1 MARYAKNIR
10 FRRKLMAAPYTPET
24 TALAGSNVPFMLAVL
39 AHLHTG
45 LDRHERNAVPLVE
58 CVVKNHAA
66 LGLPQQALPAASRQ
80 DGEKPLTAH
89 EWKRLGAALDRCHAD
104 APVEGCHIHAW
115 LVPLKDILGL
125 NATETFILGI
135 IFLYVTDHVFE
146 QLWDGL
152 ARNHGRNMTLCDDV
166 SLFRLLTGAPTL
178 EIAQALSAEG
188 RLRTTGI
195 MTVDDDGDISILPR
209 LAGLIARRIPP
220 TQDIRSLLVT
230 APREATLPWAAFAHI
245 GELAEIARQI
255 LQTAVTVREK
265 GMHILLYGPPGTGKT
280 EFAATLA
287 AMVGARLFP
296 VGEVNASGGEP
307 SRMERLA
314 DLRCT
319 LRLLDDAASVLLFDE
334 AEDLFT
340 SASPTERRGHSRV
353 YFHRLLEQA
362 ETPVIWIANDLP
374 ALGPAI
380 ARRMALCIEMRPP
393 DIAARTRLW
402 QELAQAEH
410 VSLSGQDAVT
420 LAHTIPAAPGIFRN
434 ALRSTRMAGGN
445 SDTAST
451 IAMSIAR
458 ATNGGLLPHAA
469 QSLPA
474 DYDPNLVNADC
485 DLAQLARQFA
495 APECPRAISMLL
507 SGPPGS
513 GKSAWARHVAEIMNL
528 PVLQKRA
535 SDLLGQYVGQTE
547 RQIAAAFAEARD
559 TGAFLIFD
567 EVDSLLGNRGNA
579 DRNWEVSQVNEMLT
593 WMEQHPLPFACT
605 TNLASRLDPASLRRF
620 LFKARF
626 DYLLPQQRDAAFMR
640 FFHQSAPARLR
651 HVGPLTPS
659 DFALVRR
666 RARFTAQP
674 VSSDHL
680 LALLEDETHGREKG
694 RIIGFCA

>member
-1 MARYAKNIR
+1 MSPNEASDTVAS
-10 FRRKLMAAPYTPET
+10 
-24 TALAGSNVPFMLAVL
+24 SNVAFMLDVL
-39 AHLHTG
+39 VHLHSG
-45 LDRHERNAVPLVE
+45 LDRHERDATPLVE
-58 CVVKNHAA
+58 YVVQNRGP
-66 LGLPQQALPAASRQ
+66 LGLSDQALPAPSRQ

-89 EWKRLGAALDRCHAD
+89 EWKRMGAELDRRRAETSTD
-104 APVEGCHIHAW
+104 ACHIRAW
-115 LVPLKDILGL
+115 LVPLQEILGL
-125 NATETFILGI
+125 NDTETFILGI
-135 IFLYVTDHVFE
+135 MFLYTTTPVFE
-146 QLWDGL
+146 QLWDTL
-152 ARNHGRNMTLCDDV
+152 TRNHGRSMSLCDDIP
-166 SLFRLLTGAPTL
+166 LFRLLSGAP
-178 EIAQALSAEG
+178 EVAVAHALGPEG

-195 MTVDDDGDISILPR
+195 IALDDDGDISILPR
-209 LAGLIARRIPP
+209 LAGLIARRTSP
-220 TQDIRSLLVT
+220 THDVRSLLV
-230 APREATLPWAAFAHI
+230 ARPRDATLPWDAFAHI
-245 GELAEIARQI
+245 GELGDIARQI
-255 LQTAVTVREK
+255 LRAAVAEREK
-265 GMHILLYGPPGTGKT
+265 GVHILLYGPPGTGKT

-287 AMVGARLFP
+287 ATIGAKLYP
-296 VGEVNASGGEP
+296 VGEVNASGDEP

-314 DLRCT
+314 DLRCN
-319 LRLLDDAASVLLFDE
+319 LRLLDGTTSILMFDE

-340 SASPTERRGHSRV
+340 TSLSMERKGRSRV

-374 ALGPAI
+374 TLGPAV
-380 ARRMALCIEMRPP
+380 ARRMALCIEMRAP
-393 DIAARTRLW
+393 DITARTRLW
-402 QELAQAEH
+402 QDMATAER
-410 VSLSGQDAVT
+410 VSLSAEDAT
-420 LAHTIPAAPGIFRN
+420 ALAHAIPAAPGIFRN
-434 ALRSTRMAGGN
+434 ALRSTRLAGGN

-458 ATNGGLLPHAA
+458 ATNGGLLPQAA
-469 QSLPA
+469 QPLPA
-474 DYDPNLVNADC
+474 DYDPALVNADC
-485 DLAQLARQFA
+485 DLVQLSRQFA
-495 APECPRAISMLL
+495 APDCPRAISLLL

-579 DRNWEVSQVNEMLT
+579 ERAWEVSQVNEMLT

-605 TNLASRLDPASLRRF
+605 TNLATRLDPASLRRF

-626 DYLLPQQRDAAFMR
+626 DYLTPRQKEAAFMR
-640 FFHQSAPARLR
+640 FFRHAAPAGLR

-666 RARFTAQP
+666 RARFMPRP
-674 VSSDHL
+674 VSPHRL
-680 LALLEDETHGREKG
+680 LALLDEETHGREKG